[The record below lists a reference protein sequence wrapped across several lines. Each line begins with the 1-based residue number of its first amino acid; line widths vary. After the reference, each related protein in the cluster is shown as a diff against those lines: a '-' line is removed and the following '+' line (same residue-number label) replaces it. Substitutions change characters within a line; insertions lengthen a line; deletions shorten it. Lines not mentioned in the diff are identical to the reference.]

1 MNIGIGTCFSTKKY
15 EYTITERDDL
25 GFFIASVSIR
35 GQLGSIDTGA
45 TVRIVMENESSG
57 IDMNALM
64 RSDALF
70 EAFRINNVL
79 CCAMK
84 NDADTVE
91 ASVVDDDPNVVNG
104 ASGGSKAYYEE
115 PRATA
120 NYEEPSATV
129 DDEEPSAST
138 NDLKPDADGFVY
150 FGEYRYRGQMSDGN
164 PDGKGMCIS
173 PDGTVWDGFWLNGKP
188 TKRGTIKWKN
198 GQVYDGEWNS
208 YGPNGEGKMM
218 YPDKRVYTGTFRDG
232 ERHGHGTLTMPNGE
246 SFKGEFVDDKI
257 SENGTYYD
265 SKGRPRKVKPK
276 DISENG
282 GGQGFL
288 ARMWKKTWR
297 LWAALFCFL
306 MLPVTI
312 WLLLEFFSGNG
323 GTHIRVGA
331 ILAPIYLL
339 YTGVKLLIGFA
350 DDLSGDK

>member
-1 MNIGIGTCFSTKKY
+1 MDIGLGTCFSTKKY
-15 EYTITERDDL
+15 EYTITERDNL
-25 GFFIASVSIR
+25 GFFIASVKIR
-35 GQLGSIDTGA
+35 GQLGKIDTGV

-64 RSDALF
+64 RSAALF
-70 EAFRINNVL
+70 EAFRMNNVL

-84 NDADTVE
+84 DDADTVE
-91 ASVVDDDPNVVNG
+91 ASVVDDDPKVANG
-104 ASGGSKAYYEE
+104 ANGGSKAYYEE
-115 PRATA
+115 PSATA
-120 NYEEPSATV
+120 N
-129 DDEEPSAST
+129 DEAT

-150 FGEYRYRGQMSDGN
+150 FGKHRYRGQMSDGN

-173 PDGTVWDGFWLNGKP
+173 PDGTVWDGFWINGKP

-218 YPDKRVYTGTFRDG
+218 YPDKRVYTGTFRNG
-232 ERHGHGTLTMPNGE
+232 ERHGQGTLTMPNGE

-265 SKGRPRKVKPK
+265 RKGRPRKVKPK
-276 DISENG
+276 DISKNG

-288 ARMWKKTWR
+288 ACMWKKTWR

-306 MLPVTI
+306 MIPVVI
-312 WLLLEFFSGNG
+312 WMLLEFFSGNG

-339 YTGVKLLIGFA
+339 YIGVKLLIGFA
-350 DDLSGDK
+350 DD

>member
-35 GQLGSIDTGA
+35 GQLGSIDTGS

-91 ASVVDDDPNVVNG
+91 ASVVDDDPKVANG

-120 NYEEPSATV
+120 NY
-129 DDEEPSAST
+129 EEPSAST

-232 ERHGHGTLTMPNGE
+232 ERHGQGTLTMPNGE

-276 DISENG
+276 EVSENG
-282 GGQGFL
+282 GEQGFL

-306 MLPVTI
+306 MIPVTI

>member
-91 ASVVDDDPNVVNG
+91 ASVVDDDPKVANG
-104 ASGGSKAYYEE
+104 ASGGSKAYYDE
-115 PRATA
+115 PSATA
-120 NYEEPSATV
+120 NY
-129 DDEEPSAST
+129 EEPSAST
-138 NDLKPDADGFVY
+138 NDLKPDADGFIY

-173 PDGTVWDGFWLNGKP
+173 PDGTVWDGFWLNGKL

-232 ERHGHGTLTMPNGE
+232 ERHGQGTLTMPNGE

-276 DISENG
+276 DVSENG
-282 GGQGFL
+282 GEQGFL

-306 MLPVTI
+306 MIPVTI

>member
-232 ERHGHGTLTMPNGE
+232 ERHGQGTLTMPNGE

-306 MLPVTI
+306 MIPVTI

>member
-232 ERHGHGTLTMPNGE
+232 ERHGQGTLTMPYGE
-246 SFKGEFVDDKI
+246 SFKGEFVDDMI

-306 MLPVTI
+306 MIPVTI

>member
-1 MNIGIGTCFSTKKY
+1 MLLYKKY

-25 GFFIASVSIR
+25 GFFIASVRIR
-35 GQLGSIDTGA
+35 GQLGSIDTGS

-91 ASVVDDDPNVVNG
+91 TSVVDDDPKVANG

-115 PRATA
+115 LRATA
-120 NYEEPSATV
+120 NYEEPSATANE
-129 DDEEPSAST
+129 EEPSDST
-138 NDLKPDADGFVY
+138 NDLKPDADGFIY

-232 ERHGHGTLTMPNGE
+232 ERHGQGMLTMPNGE

-306 MLPVTI
+306 MIPVTI

>member
-35 GQLGSIDTGA
+35 GQLGSIDTGS

-91 ASVVDDDPNVVNG
+91 ASVVDDDPKVANG
-104 ASGGSKAYYEE
+104 ASGGSKAYYD
-115 PRATA
+115 
-120 NYEEPSATV
+120 EPSATAN
-129 DDEEPSAST
+129 DEEPSDST

-218 YPDKRVYTGTFRDG
+218 YPDMRVYTGMFRDG
-232 ERHGHGTLTMPNGE
+232 ERHGQGTLTMPNGE

-276 DISENG
+276 EVSENG
-282 GGQGFL
+282 GEQGFL

-306 MLPVTI
+306 MIPVTI

>member
-1 MNIGIGTCFSTKKY
+1 MDIGIGTSFSTKKY
-15 EYTITERDDL
+15 EYTITERDNL
-25 GFFIASVSIR
+25 GFFIASVKIR
-35 GQLGSIDTGA
+35 GQLGKIDTGV

-232 ERHGHGTLTMPNGE
+232 ERHGQGTLTMPNGE

-306 MLPVTI
+306 MIPVTI

>member
-1 MNIGIGTCFSTKKY
+1 MDIGLGTCFSTKKY
-15 EYTITERDDL
+15 EYTITERDNL
-25 GFFIASVSIR
+25 GFFIASVKIR
-35 GQLGSIDTGA
+35 GQLGKIDTGV

-84 NDADTVE
+84 DDADTVE
-91 ASVVDDDPNVVNG
+91 ASVVDDDPKVANG
-104 ASGGSKAYYEE
+104 ANGGSKAYY
-115 PRATA
+115 
-120 NYEEPSATV
+120 
-129 DDEEPSAST
+129 EEPSAST

-306 MLPVTI
+306 MIPVTI

>member
-1 MNIGIGTCFSTKKY
+1 MDIGIGTSFSTKKY
-15 EYTITERDDL
+15 EYTITERDNL
-25 GFFIASVSIR
+25 GFFIASVRIR
-35 GQLGSIDTGA
+35 GQLGKIDTGV

-64 RSDALF
+64 RSAALF

-84 NDADTVE
+84 DDADTVE
-91 ASVVDDDPNVVNG
+91 ASVVDDDPKVANG
-104 ASGGSKAYYEE
+104 ANGGSKAYYEE
-115 PRATA
+115 PSATA
-120 NYEEPSATV
+120 N
-129 DDEEPSAST
+129 DEEPSAST

-198 GQVYDGEWNS
+198 GQVYDGVWNS

-306 MLPVTI
+306 MIPVTI

>member
-232 ERHGHGTLTMPNGE
+232 ERHGQGTLTMPNGE

-276 DISENG
+276 DISKNG

-306 MLPVTI
+306 MIPVTI
-312 WLLLEFFSGNG
+312 RLLLEFFSGNG

>member
-1 MNIGIGTCFSTKKY
+1 MDIGIGTSFSTKKY
-15 EYTITERDDL
+15 EYTITERDNL
-25 GFFIASVSIR
+25 GFFIASVKIR
-35 GQLGSIDTGA
+35 GQLGTIDTGV

-84 NDADTVE
+84 DDADTVE
-91 ASVVDDDPNVVNG
+91 ASVVDDDPKVANG
-104 ASGGSKAYYEE
+104 ANGGSKAYY
-115 PRATA
+115 
-120 NYEEPSATV
+120 
-129 DDEEPSAST
+129 EEPSAST

-198 GQVYDGEWNS
+198 GHVYDGEWNS

-306 MLPVTI
+306 MIPVTI

>member
-1 MNIGIGTCFSTKKY
+1 
-15 EYTITERDDL
+15 
-25 GFFIASVSIR
+25 
-35 GQLGSIDTGA
+35 
-45 TVRIVMENESSG
+45 
-57 IDMNALM
+57 
-64 RSDALF
+64 
-70 EAFRINNVL
+70 
-79 CCAMK
+79 MK
-84 NDADTVE
+84 DDADTVE
-91 ASVVDDDPNVVNG
+91 ASVVDDDPKVANG
-104 ASGGSKAYYEE
+104 ANGGSKAYYEE

-120 NYEEPSATV
+120 N
-129 DDEEPSAST
+129 DEEPSDST

-150 FGEYRYRGQMSDGN
+150 FGEHRYRGQMSDGN

-173 PDGTVWDGFWLNGKP
+173 PDGTVWDGFWINGKP

-218 YPDKRVYTGTFRDG
+218 YPDKRVYTGTFRNG
-232 ERHGHGTLTMPNGE
+232 ERHGQGTLTMPNGE

-265 SKGRPRKVKPK
+265 RKGRPRKVKPK
-276 DISENG
+276 DISKNG

-306 MLPVTI
+306 MIPVVI
-312 WLLLEFFSGNG
+312 WMLLEFFSGNG

-331 ILAPIYLL
+331 ILAPFYLF
-339 YTGVKLLIGFA
+339 YHGIKFLIGSVN
-350 DDLSGDK
+350 DLFGDNQKE

>member
-91 ASVVDDDPNVVNG
+91 ASVVDDDPKVANG

-115 PRATA
+115 PSATA
-120 NYEEPSATV
+120 NEEEPT
-129 DDEEPSAST
+129 AST

-173 PDGTVWDGFWLNGKP
+173 PDGTVWDGFWVNGKP

-232 ERHGHGTLTMPNGE
+232 ERHGQGTLTMPNGE

-276 DISENG
+276 EVSKNG

-306 MLPVTI
+306 MIPVVI
-312 WLLLEFFSGNG
+312 WVLLEFFSGNG

-339 YTGVKLLIGFA
+339 YIGVKLLIGFA
-350 DDLSGDK
+350 DD

>member
-208 YGPNGEGKMM
+208 YGPNGEGMMM

-232 ERHGHGTLTMPNGE
+232 ERHGQGTLTMPNGE

-306 MLPVTI
+306 MIPVTI
-312 WLLLEFFSGNG
+312 RLLLEFFSGNG

>member
-91 ASVVDDDPNVVNG
+91 ASVVDDDPNVANG

-115 PRATA
+115 PSATA
-120 NYEEPSATV
+120 NEEEPT
-129 DDEEPSAST
+129 AST

-173 PDGTVWDGFWLNGKP
+173 PDGTVWDGFWVNGKP

-232 ERHGHGTLTMPNGE
+232 ERHGQGTLTMPNGE

-276 DISENG
+276 EVSENG
-282 GGQGFL
+282 GEQGFL
-288 ARMWKKTWR
+288 SRMWKKTWR

-306 MLPVTI
+306 MIPVTI

>member
-25 GFFIASVSIR
+25 GFFIASVRIR
-35 GQLGSIDTGA
+35 GQLGSIDTGS

-91 ASVVDDDPNVVNG
+91 ASVVDDDPKVANG
-104 ASGGSKAYYEE
+104 ASGGSKAYYD
-115 PRATA
+115 
-120 NYEEPSATV
+120 EPSATANE
-129 DDEEPSAST
+129 EEPSDST
-138 NDLKPDADGFVY
+138 NDLKPDADGFIY

-232 ERHGHGTLTMPNGE
+232 ERHGQGMLTMPNGE

-306 MLPVTI
+306 MIPVTI

>member
-25 GFFIASVSIR
+25 GFFIASVRIR
-35 GQLGSIDTGA
+35 GQLGSIDTGS

-91 ASVVDDDPNVVNG
+91 ASVVDDDPKVANG
-104 ASGGSKAYYEE
+104 ASGGSKAYYD
-115 PRATA
+115 
-120 NYEEPSATV
+120 EPSATAN
-129 DDEEPSAST
+129 DEEPSDST
-138 NDLKPDADGFVY
+138 NDLKPDADGFIY

-173 PDGTVWDGFWLNGKP
+173 PDGTVWDGFWFNGKP

-218 YPDKRVYTGTFRDG
+218 YPDMRVYTGTFRDG
-232 ERHGHGTLTMPNGE
+232 ERHGQGTLTMPNGE

-276 DISENG
+276 EVSENG
-282 GGQGFL
+282 GEQGFL

-306 MLPVTI
+306 MIPVTI

>member
-173 PDGTVWDGFWLNGKP
+173 PDGTVWDGFWLNGKL

-232 ERHGHGTLTMPNGE
+232 ERHGQGTLTMPNGE

-306 MLPVTI
+306 MIPVTI

>member
-91 ASVVDDDPNVVNG
+91 ASVVDDDPKVANG
-104 ASGGSKAYYEE
+104 ASGGSKAYYD
-115 PRATA
+115 
-120 NYEEPSATV
+120 EPSATAN
-129 DDEEPSAST
+129 DEEPSAST
-138 NDLKPDADGFVY
+138 NDLKPDADGFIY

-232 ERHGHGTLTMPNGE
+232 ERHGQGTLTMPNGE

-276 DISENG
+276 EVSENG
-282 GGQGFL
+282 GEQGFL

-306 MLPVTI
+306 MIPVTI

>member
-15 EYTITERDDL
+15 EYTITERDNL
-25 GFFIASVSIR
+25 GFFIASVKIR
-35 GQLGSIDTGA
+35 GQLGKIDTGV

-64 RSDALF
+64 RSAALF

-84 NDADTVE
+84 DDADTVE
-91 ASVVDDDPNVVNG
+91 ASVVDDDPKVANG
-104 ASGGSKAYYEE
+104 ASGGSKAYYD
-115 PRATA
+115 
-120 NYEEPSATV
+120 EPSATAN
-129 DDEEPSAST
+129 DEEPSAST

-173 PDGTVWDGFWLNGKP
+173 PDGTVCDGFWLNGKP

-288 ARMWKKTWR
+288 ASMWKKTWR

-306 MLPVTI
+306 MIPVTI

>member
-1 MNIGIGTCFSTKKY
+1 MDIGIGTCFSTKKY
-15 EYTITERDDL
+15 EYTITERDNL
-25 GFFIASVSIR
+25 GFFIASVRIR
-35 GQLGSIDTGA
+35 GQLGKIDTGV

-64 RSDALF
+64 RSAALF

-91 ASVVDDDPNVVNG
+91 ASVVDDDPKVANG
-104 ASGGSKAYYEE
+104 ASGGSMAYYD
-115 PRATA
+115 
-120 NYEEPSATV
+120 EPSATAN
-129 DDEEPSAST
+129 DEEPSAST

-218 YPDKRVYTGTFRDG
+218 YPDMRVYTGMFRDG
-232 ERHGHGTLTMPNGE
+232 ERHGQGTLTMPNGE
-246 SFKGEFVDDKI
+246 SFKGEVVDDKI

-276 DISENG
+276 EVSENG
-282 GGQGFL
+282 GEQGFL

-306 MLPVTI
+306 MIPVTI

>member
-232 ERHGHGTLTMPNGE
+232 ERHGQGTLTMPNGE
-246 SFKGEFVDDKI
+246 SFKGEFVDDMI

-306 MLPVTI
+306 MIPVTI

>member
-91 ASVVDDDPNVVNG
+91 ASVVDDDPNVANG
-104 ASGGSKAYYEE
+104 ASGGSKAYYD
-115 PRATA
+115 
-120 NYEEPSATV
+120 EPSATAN
-129 DDEEPSAST
+129 DEEPSAST

-232 ERHGHGTLTMPNGE
+232 ERHGQGTLTMPNGE

-276 DISENG
+276 EVSENG
-282 GGQGFL
+282 GEQGFL

-306 MLPVTI
+306 MIPVTI

>member
-91 ASVVDDDPNVVNG
+91 ASVVDDDPNVANG
-104 ASGGSKAYYEE
+104 ASGGSKAYYD
-115 PRATA
+115 
-120 NYEEPSATV
+120 EPSATAN
-129 DDEEPSAST
+129 DEEPSAST
-138 NDLKPDADGFVY
+138 NDLKPDADGFIY

-232 ERHGHGTLTMPNGE
+232 ERHGQGTLTMPNGE

-276 DISENG
+276 DISKNG

-306 MLPVTI
+306 MIPVVI
-312 WLLLEFFSGNG
+312 WVLLEFFSGNG

-339 YTGVKLLIGFA
+339 YIGVKLLIGFA
-350 DDLSGDK
+350 DD

>member
-1 MNIGIGTCFSTKKY
+1 
-15 EYTITERDDL
+15 
-25 GFFIASVSIR
+25 
-35 GQLGSIDTGA
+35 
-45 TVRIVMENESSG
+45 
-57 IDMNALM
+57 
-64 RSDALF
+64 
-70 EAFRINNVL
+70 
-79 CCAMK
+79 
-84 NDADTVE
+84 
-91 ASVVDDDPNVVNG
+91 
-104 ASGGSKAYYEE
+104 
-115 PRATA
+115 
-120 NYEEPSATV
+120 
-129 DDEEPSAST
+129 
-138 NDLKPDADGFVY
+138 
-150 FGEYRYRGQMSDGN
+150 MSDGN

-232 ERHGHGTLTMPNGE
+232 ERHGQGMLTMPNGE

-306 MLPVTI
+306 MIPVTI

>member
-35 GQLGSIDTGA
+35 GQLGSIDTGS

-57 IDMNALM
+57 IDMNVLM

-91 ASVVDDDPNVVNG
+91 ASVVDDDPKVANG

-115 PRATA
+115 PSATA
-120 NYEEPSATV
+120 NEEEPS
-129 DDEEPSAST
+129 DST

-173 PDGTVWDGFWLNGKP
+173 PDGTVWDGFWLNGEP

-218 YPDKRVYTGTFRDG
+218 YPDKRVYTGMFRDG
-232 ERHGHGTLTMPNGE
+232 ERHGQGTLTMPNGE

-276 DISENG
+276 EVSENG
-282 GGQGFL
+282 GEQGFL

-306 MLPVTI
+306 MIPVTI

-339 YTGVKLLIGFA
+339 YIGVKLLIGFA
-350 DDLSGDK
+350 DD

>member
-1 MNIGIGTCFSTKKY
+1 MDIGIGTCFSTKKY
-15 EYTITERDDL
+15 EYTITERDNL
-25 GFFIASVSIR
+25 GFFIASVRIR
-35 GQLGSIDTGA
+35 GQLGKIDTGV

-84 NDADTVE
+84 DDADTVE
-91 ASVVDDDPNVVNG
+91 ASVVDDDPKVANG
-104 ASGGSKAYYEE
+104 ANGGSKAYY
-115 PRATA
+115 
-120 NYEEPSATV
+120 
-129 DDEEPSAST
+129 EEPSAST

-306 MLPVTI
+306 MIPVTI

>member
-91 ASVVDDDPNVVNG
+91 ASVVDDDPKVANG

-138 NDLKPDADGFVY
+138 NDLKPDADGFIY

-232 ERHGHGTLTMPNGE
+232 ERHGQGTLTMPNGE

-276 DISENG
+276 EVSENG
-282 GGQGFL
+282 DEQGFL

-306 MLPVTI
+306 MIPVTI

>member
-91 ASVVDDDPNVVNG
+91 ASVVDDDPKVANG
-104 ASGGSKAYYEE
+104 ASGGSKAYYD
-115 PRATA
+115 
-120 NYEEPSATV
+120 EPSATAN
-129 DDEEPSAST
+129 DEEPSAST

-232 ERHGHGTLTMPNGE
+232 ERHGQGTLTMPNGE

-306 MLPVTI
+306 MIPVTI

>member
-91 ASVVDDDPNVVNG
+91 ASVVDDDPKVANG
-104 ASGGSKAYYEE
+104 ASGGSKAYYDE
-115 PRATA
+115 PSATA
-120 NYEEPSATV
+120 NY
-129 DDEEPSAST
+129 EEPSAST
-138 NDLKPDADGFVY
+138 NDLKPDADGFIY

-306 MLPVTI
+306 MIPVTI

>member
-1 MNIGIGTCFSTKKY
+1 MNIGIGTCFSTRKY

-25 GFFIASVSIR
+25 GFFIASVRIR

-84 NDADTVE
+84 NGADTVE
-91 ASVVDDDPNVVNG
+91 ASVVEDDPKVVNG

-120 NYEEPSATV
+120 NDEKSSATV

-150 FGEYRYRGQMSDGN
+150 FGEYRYRGQMRDGN

-173 PDGTVWDGFWLNGKP
+173 PDGTVWDGFWINGKP

-218 YPDKRVYTGTFRDG
+218 YPDKRVYTGTFRNG
-232 ERHGHGTLTMPNGE
+232 ERHGQGTLTMPNGE

-276 DISENG
+276 EVSENG

-306 MLPVTI
+306 MIPVTI

-339 YTGVKLLIGFA
+339 YTGVKLLIGFV

>member
-35 GQLGSIDTGA
+35 GQLGSIDTGS

-91 ASVVDDDPNVVNG
+91 ASVVDDDPKVANV
-104 ASGGSKAYYEE
+104 ASGGSKAYYDE
-115 PRATA
+115 PSATA
-120 NYEEPSATV
+120 NDEEPSATAN
-129 DDEEPSAST
+129 DEEPSAST
-138 NDLKPDADGFVY
+138 NDLKPDADGFIY

-232 ERHGHGTLTMPNGE
+232 ERHGQGMLTMPNGE

-282 GGQGFL
+282 GEQGFL

-297 LWAALFCFL
+297 LWAALLCFL
-306 MLPVTI
+306 MIPVTI

>member
-1 MNIGIGTCFSTKKY
+1 MDIGIGTCFSTKKY
-15 EYTITERDDL
+15 EYTITERDNL
-25 GFFIASVSIR
+25 GFFIASVRIR
-35 GQLGSIDTGA
+35 GQLGKIDTGV

-84 NDADTVE
+84 DDADTVE
-91 ASVVDDDPNVVNG
+91 ASVVDDDPKVANG
-104 ASGGSKAYYEE
+104 ANGGSKAYY
-115 PRATA
+115 
-120 NYEEPSATV
+120 
-129 DDEEPSAST
+129 EEPSAST
-138 NDLKPDADGFVY
+138 NDLKPNADGFVY

-306 MLPVTI
+306 MIPVTI